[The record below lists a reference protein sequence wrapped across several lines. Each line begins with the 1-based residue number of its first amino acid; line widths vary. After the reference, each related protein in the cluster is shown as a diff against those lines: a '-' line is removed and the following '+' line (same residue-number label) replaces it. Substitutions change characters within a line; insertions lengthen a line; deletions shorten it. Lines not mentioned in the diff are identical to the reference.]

1 MILAAHAKLP
11 GVPDTGSERT
21 DVHSRSDD
29 G

>member
-11 GVPDTGSERT
+11 GIPDPGSECT